1 MFSLP
6 TVVCRFSPVRYVRD
20 SRGKSMVGS
29 VSDVIGCEYGLTRL
43 VITRYAHVLA
53 VTTTEEVFLY
63 RSDELGP
70 RFYVGNIHY
79 AQICDFAWCERGRG
93 VRRRS
98 ADGKFALTASS
109 DGYCTLFQFEKGD
122 LGAVRS

>member
-1 MFSLP
+1 M
-6 TVVCRFSPVRYVRD
+6 
-20 SRGKSMVGS
+20 
-29 VSDVIGCEYGLTRL
+29 
-43 VITRYAHVLA
+43 LA

-63 RSDELGP
+63 RTDVLEPL
-70 RFYVGNIHY
+70 FYVGNIHY
-79 AQICDFAWCERGRG
+79 AQICDFAWWGRRGA

-122 LGAVRS
+122 LGRSV